1 MDCQSIVN
9 VCLSFERLFHE
20 SMHLRLLFSLAWTL
34 LAVGCTSV
42 SVTPMPPGVSEVAI
56 RDNPKVTVPD
66 FVDVVRDGFHR
77 HGIRTKVISENANAG
92 DDYVLTYTA
101 LRSWDL
107 ATYLSK
113 AELWITHKGNP
124 AGHAEYHLRNKGGL
138 ALNKWA
144 DVESKMTPV
153 MDELLSNYPALKKAP
168 TKP

>member
-1 MDCQSIVN
+1 MP
-9 VCLSFERLFHE
+9 
-20 SMHLRLLFSLAWTL
+20 LRLTLCLTLAMFS
-34 LAVGCTSV
+34 VGCTSV
-42 SVTPMPPGVSEVAI
+42 SVTPMPAGVSEVAI

-77 HGIRTKVISENANAG
+77 HGIRTKLISENALAG

-101 LRSWDL
+101 LRSWDVG
-107 ATYLSK
+107 TYLSK

-144 DVESKMTPV
+144 GVDSKMTPV
-153 MDELLSNYPALKKAP
+153 MDELLSNYSAARKAP
-168 TKP
+168 SKP